1 MHTWKK
7 RANILKAGKLN
18 KLDKQEE
25 DSVSMAEVRFDPGC
39 KHSSIELQ

>member
-1 MHTWKK
+1 MYTWKK

-25 DSVSMAEVRFDPGC
+25 DSISMAEIRFDPGC
-39 KHSSIELQ
+39 KHSSTEL

>member
-25 DSVSMAEVRFDPGC
+25 QVSMAEVRFDPGC